1 VRNLLVGGLAALGLV
16 GGTAAVV
23 YNDSGEATVKIKE
36 NGVTR
41 TVKIGGASGGP
52 SYSCPEDVV
61 EEKIDPSV
69 KLAGRIK
76 LTLHDVE
83 TQIDPLESQLDPLKS
98 QIDSLESQLDT
109 LNERYPGGTAPGPVV
124 SRYNSLSSRY
134 NSLSSRYNSLRP
146 RYNSLVDRGE
156 GLHSAYNQAID
167 KHNEIMAQECE
178 RE

>member
-23 YNDSGEATVKIKE
+23 YNDSGDATVKIKE

-41 TVKIGGASGGP
+41 TVKVGGASGGP
-52 SYSCPEDVV
+52 KYSCPEDVV
-61 EEKIDPSV
+61 EEKIDPSI

-83 TQIDPLESQLDPLKS
+83 TQIDPLESQLDALK
-98 QIDSLESQLDT
+98 
-109 LNERYPGGTAPGPVV
+109 NRYPNGEAPGSVV
-124 SRYNSLSSRY
+124 TEYNGL
-134 NSLSSRYNSLRP
+134 LP
-146 RYNSLVDRGE
+146 RYNGLVDRAE
-156 GLHSAYNQAID
+156 GLQSAYNKAID
-167 KHNEIMAQECE
+167 RHNEIMAQECE